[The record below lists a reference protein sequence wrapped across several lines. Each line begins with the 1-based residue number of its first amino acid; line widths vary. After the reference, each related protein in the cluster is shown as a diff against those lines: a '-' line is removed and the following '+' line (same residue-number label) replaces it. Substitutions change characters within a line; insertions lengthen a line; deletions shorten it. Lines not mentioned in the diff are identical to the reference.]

1 MSAVCEVLEP
11 MIMLCDLQPWT
22 RDESPSGVALAK
34 EEAAAASGTP
44 LWARAIV

>member
-1 MSAVCEVLEP
+1 M
-11 MIMLCDLQPWT
+11 MLCDLQSRT

-34 EEAAAASGTP
+34 EEAAAVSGTP